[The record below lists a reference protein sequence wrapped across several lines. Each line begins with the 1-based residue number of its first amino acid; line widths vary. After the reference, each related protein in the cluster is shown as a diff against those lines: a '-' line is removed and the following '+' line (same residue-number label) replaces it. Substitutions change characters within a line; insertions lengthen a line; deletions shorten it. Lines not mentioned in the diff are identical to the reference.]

1 MATAREMVPSQLVT
15 AILGRHQVRL
25 RYAGDPRAP
34 APRVINPHAVY
45 ESSSGQ
51 LYLQGVQVAGPSSH
65 GEDSLPSWRTFA
77 LGLIARAEV
86 LPTGFEV
93 APDFRPGSPLYHR
106 MIIDCLRGWHPAAA
120 GRR

>member
-1 MATAREMVPSQLVT
+1 VPAELVT
-15 AILGRHQVRL
+15 AILGHRQVQLLYPR
-25 RYAGDPRAP
+25 DPRPP
-34 APRVINPHAVY
+34 APRVVNPHAVY

-65 GEDSLPSWRTFA
+65 GEDSLPGWRTFTV
-77 LGLIARAEV
+77 GLIAGAEV

-106 MIIDCLRGWHPAAA
+106 MIIDCLRGWRPAAP